1 MDNEKEI
8 DDLMGKFTESSDRM
22 VSSIIGFPL
31 LSCRLMQFAVSIKGN
46 PDKLTTE
53 QTNALLIEDLK
64 KYSIELKDSGQ
75 VSYMFI
81 DSYINNLNGATN
93 G

>member
-8 DDLMGKFTESSDRM
+8 YDLMDKFTESSDRL
-22 VSSIIGFPL
+22 VSSIVGLPL

-46 PDKLTTE
+46 PDKLSVE
-53 QTNALLIEDLK
+53 QTNALLIEDLT

-75 VSYMFI
+75 VSYMLI
-81 DSYINNLNGATN
+81 DSYINNLKG